1 MANSNIVIPF
11 YVAADGVPL
20 AGAAAEMEFESLKTL
35 AGVDKSGSGPAI
47 TEIGGGWYKFSATYG
62 AVPFDAGDLVGVI
75 DADKDGDNGLGNA
88 ERYIPVEVRLDFYAM
103 GRMTERS
110 IEIDSMGCL
119 ESDTDNEI
127 KMAAVTVA
135 SDGWDNLAITEPSG
149 NPDTWT
155 VPQKLMWLIMRFL
168 NKHTSDNVD
177 GIKVHKA
184 NGTLATTQEVSE
196 VSGVK
201 QVAKAE

>member
-35 AGVDKSGSGPAI
+35 AGVDKSGSAPAI
-47 TEIGGGWYKFSATYG
+47 TEIGGGWYKFSVTYG
-62 AVPFDAGDLVGVI
+62 TVPFDAGDLVGVI

-103 GRMTERS
+103 GRMTDKS
-110 IEIDSMGCL
+110 VEIDSMGCI

-127 KMAAVTVA
+127 KMGAVTVA
-135 SDGWDNLAITEPSG
+135 SDGWDSLAITEPSG